1 MNEPAER
8 RLKRAAAYL
17 GMLFPHLAGAVAA
30 MDLRVSAEVP
40 TACVFPSGRVLF
52 SPAFLSS
59 LSVEQAAFVIAHEL
73 YHVLYG
79 IFDRFEK
86 TQDPVARRLQNI
98 AHDFVVNDLLAS
110 QFAEVLYDDDPF
122 YDGGWYLPEG
132 GLYTWRYEEDYRE
145 LTGGLSLPSGD
156 DLLLENLYQ
165 RFVDLRQKLLSEAA
179 SGPDAAPSP
188 FDVLEKLKSP
198 EERAQGGDAAARAER
213 AARDAVRAARGGG
226 RASLRT
232 LLLDDT
238 EEDRDLRSRQA
249 ERRMFPDEPEVAR
262 RVRAGRF
269 QNAVGKISAAQAVLA
284 KGRSGTDQGFAPGDG
299 VETVQALAGRFE
311 TPWEAALQRSV
322 EDFAWSERTWARASR
337 RGADRVDVALPGRR
351 HVGFSLNLVVDVS
364 GSMLDLLPLVF
375 GLIQSFARS
384 AGLVSVRLLTC
395 DTQVTCDEVFDIE
408 ALSSFQV
415 RGCGGSDMG
424 PAMLRLA
431 EDPAVERVLVLT
443 DGYISTPSAEQ
454 IPYDVTWVLP
464 AETIRH
470 GDFLPGYGRQIA
482 IPEVR

>member
-40 TACVFPSGRVLF
+40 TASVFPSGRVLF

-59 LSVEQAAFVIAHEL
+59 LSDQQVAFVIAHEL
-73 YHVLYG
+73 YHVRYG
-79 IFDRFEK
+79 VFDRFEK
-86 TQDPVARRLQNI
+86 SQSPVERRLQNI
-98 AHDFVVNDLLAS
+98 AHDFVVNDLLFR
-110 QFAEVLYDDDPF
+110 QFAEVLHDDDPD
-122 YDGGWYLPEG
+122 DGGRYLPEG
-132 GLYTWRYEEDYRE
+132 GLYTWRYEADYRE

-188 FDVLEKLKSP
+188 FDVLEKLKTP

-213 AARDAVRAARGGG
+213 AVQDAVRAARGGG

-232 LLLDDT
+232 LLLDDG
-238 EEDRDLRSRQA
+238 EENLDLRSRQA

-262 RVRAGRF
+262 RARAGRF
-269 QNAVGKISAAQAVLA
+269 RNAVEKISVAQEVLA
-284 KGRSGTDQGFAPGDG
+284 KGMSGTGRGFAPGDG

-337 RGADRVDVALPGRR
+337 RGADRVDVVLPGRR

-364 GSMLDLLPLVF
+364 GSMGDLLPLVF

-384 AGLVSVRLLTC
+384 AGLVTVRLLTC

-415 RGCGGSDMG
+415 RGYGGSDMS

-443 DGYISTPSAEQ
+443 DGYISTPPAGQ

-470 GDFLPGYGRQIA
+470 GNFQPGYGRQIA